1 MVNLLE
7 AELEPLETDRARMVV
22 IVLDMQNFFF
32 KGGMR

>member
-7 AELEPLETDRARMVV
+7 AELEPLEIDLKKMVV
-22 IVLDMQNFFF
+22 IVVDMQNFFF